1 MHTGLDA
8 GQCGSDSSLEH
19 AIAFAIGVMCSVR
32 TITGGDRVNTDV
44 QKRSSVDTCMD
55 RCMHGS
61 MHAWIDRSM
70 GAMCRAPPPFN
81 LRRSSQTNA
90 LLQAAGCSSGLYKRA
105 PAALGFINAHTAL
118 NHSPRFHLPQ
128 LELNVPTCL
137 QTDALRWRRRRRRR
151 VWWGACSGALA
162 ADMSQGRP
170 SRSINT
176 RGVVSCLRPPRKGSG
191 GTGSLH
197 SS

>member
-8 GQCGSDSSLEH
+8 GQCGSDSSPEH

-70 GAMCRAPPPFN
+70 GAVQGSSPF
-81 LRRSSQTNA
+81 
-90 LLQAAGCSSGLYKRA
+90 
-105 PAALGFINAHTAL
+105 
-118 NHSPRFHLPQ
+118 
-128 LELNVPTCL
+128 
-137 QTDALRWRRRRRRR
+137 
-151 VWWGACSGALA
+151 
-162 ADMSQGRP
+162 
-170 SRSINT
+170 
-176 RGVVSCLRPPRKGSG
+176 
-191 GTGSLH
+191 
-197 SS
+197 